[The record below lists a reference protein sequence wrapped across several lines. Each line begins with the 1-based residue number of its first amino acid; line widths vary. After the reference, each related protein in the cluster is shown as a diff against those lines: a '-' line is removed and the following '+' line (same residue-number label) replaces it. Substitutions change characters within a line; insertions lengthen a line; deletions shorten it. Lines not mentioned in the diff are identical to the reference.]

1 MAPAAGVRDYGICL
15 KRTTM
20 DSDKMTRLAEFI
32 SAHGS
37 DDPDRLALQKDK
49 WPDVDVAAAVSTLVS
64 RKKLA
69 GKAPLWAT
77 SEGLVLP
84 RTLSAEQCSGEAA
97 ARYKAAVLGR
107 VWSRLQFCSAGDVL
121 GAPDGTDSRK
131 SRIADLTGGLG
142 VDSLAFSKVAEAV
155 LYNDMNHVL
164 AEAAA
169 HNFMVLGAENI
180 EVCSLVADSDSLSA
194 CPEGDADV
202 PSGSSEGALC
212 RRLLEFRPDVI
223 FLDPA
228 RRDGCG
234 KKVFLL
240 EDCSPDILKLKDRL
254 LEIAPVLMVK
264 LSPMADISMVID
276 RLGSCCREL
285 HIVEAQGECKELLAV
300 MSRDGYLSSEGSDI
314 QNIEF
319 QEECVCSIV
328 NLDIEAGAVVFS
340 FHRSEENL
348 CTGLR
353 FADEEDIVPG
363 AQLFEP
369 GKALMKAGC
378 FKLLGTALG
387 AAALGRDTHYYI
399 LNGGSTTTGA
409 AQESGK
415 LKQLPDVTG
424 AGKVFRIL
432 DVAVLSGKSMKEFGR
447 RHPEAEVTARGVKM
461 TSDEVR
467 KRLGC
472 RPSERY
478 HIFAL
483 HADKS
488 GGNLLLFCEKASFS
502 ER

>member
-1 MAPAAGVRDYGICL
+1 
-15 KRTTM
+15 M

-37 DDPDRLALQKDK
+37 DDPDRLALQKDR
-49 WPDVDVAAAVSTLVS
+49 WPEVDVAAAVSTLVS

-77 SEGLVLP
+77 AEGLVLP
-84 RTLSAEQCSGEAA
+84 RTLSAEQCSGEVA
-97 ARYKAAVLGR
+97 ARHKAALLEAI
-107 VWSRLQFCSAGDVL
+107 WNRLQEHSNGDE
-121 GAPDGTDSRK
+121 GECGHISGKP
-131 SRIADLTGGLG
+131 RIADLTGGLG
-142 VDSLAFSKVAEAV
+142 VDCLAFSKVAEAV
-155 LYNDMNHVL
+155 LYNDMNPVL
-164 AEAAA
+164 AEATE
-169 HNFMVLGAENI
+169 HNFVVLGAKNI
-180 EVCSLVADSDSLSA
+180 EVCSCIADTDSLS
-194 CPEGDADV
+194 PELDSCAGAQSGV
-202 PSGSSEGALC
+202 PAGALA
-212 RRLLEFRPDVI
+212 RRLMEFCPDVV

-285 HIVEAQGECKELLAV
+285 QIVEAKGECKELLAV
-300 MSRDGYLSSEGSDI
+300 LLRDGQLSTEIIDVHNNKP
-314 QNIEF
+314 QD
-319 QEECVCSIV
+319 ECVCSIV
-328 NLDIEAGAVVFS
+328 NLDCEDGMSAFS
-340 FHRSEENL
+340 FRRSEEAL

-353 FADEEDIVPG
+353 FADEEYIVPG
-363 AQLFEP
+363 ALLFEP

-378 FKLLGTALG
+378 FKLLGVTLG
-387 AAALGRDTHYYI
+387 AAELGRDTHYYI
-399 LNGGSTTTGA
+399 LEDGSTGTGS
-409 AQESGK
+409 ERKYGK
-415 LKQLPDVTG
+415 VGLPEISA
-424 AGKVFRIL
+424 AGKIFRIL

-467 KRLGC
+467 RRLGC

-478 HIFAL
+478 HVFAL

-488 GGNLLLFCEKASFS
+488 GRNLLLFCEKA
-502 ER
+502 